1 MSATTRR
8 PRRPRRT
15 ALAVALC
22 AAVALGATACGPFS
36 DDKPKATGPFGDM
49 SAAQILDKAV
59 ATTKAARSLTVDL
72 DTKTTDGPL
81 KGYLSTDVQ
90 GRCTGTMT
98 VGTTG
103 TAELIRPSE
112 PADKA
117 VYLRFDEAFLKEQS
131 KGEPADVQAAVIKQ
145 LKGRW
150 VKTDAKDPDA
160 RDMLDMCDLKKLMAD
175 FEQDSAGAVEGAETT
190 VDGRKALVLTLD
202 YKGGEK
208 DTFYV
213 ATEGKPYL
221 LRIVTAGGDEPGTVS
236 FSDFDKPVTA
246 KAPAKKDVIDEKSLG

>member
-1 MSATTRR
+1 MSATVRVRR
-8 PRRPRRT
+8 RA
-15 ALAVALC
+15 ALATTLC
-22 AAVALGATACGPFS
+22 AAVALGATACGPFGDTGPEAS
-36 DDKPKATGPFGDM
+36 GPFGDM

-72 DTKTTDGPL
+72 DTKSTDGPL

-90 GRCTGTMT
+90 GLCAGTMT
-98 VGTTG
+98 IGTTG
-103 TAELIRPSE
+103 TAEVIR

-131 KGEPADVQAAVIKQ
+131 KGESAEVQAEVIKQ

-150 VKTDAKDPDA
+150 VKTDANDPDA
-160 RDMLDMCDLKKLMAD
+160 KDMLDLCDLNKLTAD
-175 FEQDSAGAVEGAETT
+175 FEQDTAGAVEGAETT
-190 VDGRKALVLTLD
+190 VDGRKALTLTLD
-202 YKGGEK
+202 YQGGEK

-213 ATEGKPYL
+213 AMEGKPYL
-221 LRIVTAGGDEPGTVS
+221 LKIVTTGGDEPGTVS

-246 KAPAKKDVIDEKSLG
+246 KAPAKKDVMDEKSLG